1 VQNAIITYYYYSLT
15 EGNKM
20 RYTNIDGNLMA
31 LRRHQDQED
40 QDYRDDEI
48 AQDAR
53 ESKPMLDNATDV
65 IEQGLLEAAVRALC
79 ADGWLRRMAA
89 DFDIAII
96 ELEESV
102 KSAAAKLDC
111 KR

>member
-1 VQNAIITYYYYSLT
+1 
-15 EGNKM
+15 M

-53 ESKPMLDNATDV
+53 DNKTQYDNVNDA
-65 IEQGLLEAAVRALC
+65 IEQGLLEAPLKALC
-79 ADGWLRRMAA
+79 ADGWLSRMAENF
-89 DFDIAII
+89 DFAVI
-96 ELEESV
+96 EFEEAV
-102 KSAAAKLDC
+102 KSAAAKFDC
-111 KR
+111 K